1 MATASRTGEQ
11 RRALLSRQRVLAAA
25 LDYVDRHGLDDL
37 TMHKLA
43 VALGVS
49 DMSLYNHVRN
59 KDDLLAGISEL
70 VWREA
75 AEAVDPTADE
85 ADWLRSLGRAVYDA
99 VRRHPHALPAV
110 VAARVLSR
118 PMLVAIADRFERS
131 GTDEPEPGLVNAIS
145 TVIAF
150 ALGWAVASSGPARTD
165 DHETERQR
173 IRRVTRALPPDT
185 PDRLVDAAIAVCAA
199 DAEAMFTSGL
209 DAIIDG
215 PGRTGD
221 GSTHASR

>member
-1 MATASRTGEQ
+1 MVTPTRTPDEK
-11 RRALLSRQRVLAAA
+11 RAPLSRQRVLAAA
-25 LDYVDRHGLDDL
+25 LAYVDQHGLDDL

-70 VWREA
+70 VWQEA
-75 AEAVDPTADE
+75 ADAVDATADK

-110 VAARVLSR
+110 VASRVLSR
-118 PMLVAIADRFERS
+118 PMLEAVADRFERS
-131 GTDEPEPGLVNAIS
+131 GATEPDPTLVNAIS

-150 ALGWAVASSGPARTD
+150 ALGWGTAGAGPALTPE
-165 DHETERQR
+165 HETERQR
-173 IRRVTRALPPDT
+173 VRRVTRALPPDT
-185 PDRLVDAAIAVCAA
+185 PDRILDAAIAVCGA

-209 DAIIDG
+209 DAIINSPDLTRES
-215 PGRTGD
+215 PN
-221 GSTHASR
+221 